1 MFSFHKKRCSWSL
14 VASGA
19 SIVILISIVH
29 LFLYP
34 VVPSLDYFSTWSFQ
48 NSCVPI
54 NGSSAVDNR
63 ASQDNKTIKD
73 RMYMT
78 FVNETS
84 KGSPP
89 PMLDLNAEF
98 PEDLHNA
105 VVYRGAPWKAEIGRW
120 LAGCDARNASVK
132 IVEVITSLIF
142 EIYFYHVLFLTYQSS
157 FHVYTHILLYFSFHF
172 QSFNGVNHFIVRSE
186 SIYKVSSALQVLHDS
201 SS

>member
-1 MFSFHKKRCSWSL
+1 MFSFQKRCSWSL

-19 SIVILISIVH
+19 SFVILVSVVH

-34 VVPSLDYFSTWSFQ
+34 VVPSLDYFST
-48 NSCVPI
+48 NSCLPI
-54 NGSSAVDNR
+54 NGSSAVDDR
-63 ASQDNKTIKD
+63 ASQDNKTIED
-73 RMYMT
+73 RMYVT
-78 FVNETS
+78 LVNGTS

-89 PMLDLNAEF
+89 PPMLDLKAEF

-132 IVEVITSLIF
+132 IVEVITSLIC

-157 FHVYTHILLYFSFHF
+157 FHVHTRILLYFCFK
-172 QSFNGVNHFIVRSE
+172 GINHFIVRSK